1 MRQSKYAFPSFWK
14 QKIEENE
21 PFWEGLFENKPITQ
35 SSVILNPVIMNPYSD
50 QAENS
55 LIVYPNPQS
64 VIGYLKYLYLPTAFI
79 GLIEEE
85 MDNPYYFV
93 EDLIVLLDELKEEN
107 INKMNVISIMERDY
121 IQLDELWDMSESAC
135 LEKVVEWTRNFNKTW
150 NWHNVSLNVH
160 LFRSPKEA
168 MNYVIKAYET
178 QELGIEQLEN
188 DIGFTVQQL
197 REISS
202 DAIFTNEFMKR
213 KFIDLLDNRLAIHY

>member
-50 QAENS
+50 QTENS
-55 LIVYPNPQS
+55 WIVYPNPQS

-188 DIGFTVQQL
+188 DLGFTVQQL

>member
-55 LIVYPNPQS
+55 WIVYPNPQS

-188 DIGFTVQQL
+188 DLGFTVQQL